1 MLIQGIY
8 LTPFPCTALRMNTK
22 RKFWRY
28 ISAAAAVT
36 VFSGQMAIAGPADNY
51 FSDGLEKH
59 QHRKLDEAI
68 RLYSKAIEAN
78 PYYTMAYQMRAVAE
92 QQMKQY
98 ALAISDFTM
107 VISSNDPLFKVVGY
121 FNRGVLKNMTGDYA
135 GAIPDFTQAI
145 EIDRRMAAAFFHRGI
160 AKSKTGDLTGRLEDF
175 REASRLGDVNA
186 EKWLNTYYPGWR
198 EMQLAPVPVPR

>member
-1 MLIQGIY
+1 MITGSK
-8 LTPFPCTALRMNTK
+8 FLRH
-22 RKFWRY
+22 
-28 ISAAAAVT
+28 IAAAASVAIL
-36 VFSGQMAIAGPADNY
+36 SGQMAVAGPADNY

-59 QHRKLDEAI
+59 QQRKLDDAI

-78 PYYTMAYQMRAVAE
+78 PSYTMAYQMRAAAH
-92 QQMKQY
+92 QQIKQY

-135 GAIPDFTQAI
+135 GAIPDFSLAI
-145 EIDRRMAAAFFHRGI
+145 EIDRRMASAFFHRGI
-160 AKSKTGDLTGRLEDF
+160 AKSKIGDLAGRLEDF
-175 REASRLGDVNA
+175 REAARLGDVTA

-198 EMQLAPVPVPR
+198 EFQLVPAPAPLPVNSPN

>member
-1 MLIQGIY
+1 MK
-8 LTPFPCTALRMNTK
+8 TK

-28 ISAAAAVT
+28 IAAAAAVT
-36 VFSGQMAIAGPADNY
+36 VLSGQIAIAGPADNY

-59 QHRKLDEAI
+59 QQRRLDEAI
-68 RLYSKAIEAN
+68 RLYSKAIDAN
-78 PYYTMAYQMRAVAE
+78 PYYTMAYQMRAIAQ

-98 ALAISDFTM
+98 AQAISDFTM

-121 FNRGVLKNMTGDYA
+121 YNRGVLKNMTGDYA

-145 EIDRRMAAAFFHRGI
+145 EIDHRMASAFFHRGI
-160 AKSKTGDLTGRLEDF
+160 AKSKIGDLAGRIGDF
-175 REASRLGDVNA
+175 REAARLGDVNA

-198 EMQLAPVPVPR
+198 DMQLAPVPVPR